1 VPAHG
6 RVTTVVRDRFPPQ
19 GTVEGR
25 TVYVTGR
32 RTRDVGD
39 VRLRSAEF
47 ASKHPRTSVETVPAD
62 PNSLRCTA
70 EDGDPT

>member
-1 VPAHG
+1 
-6 RVTTVVRDRFPPQ
+6 
-19 GTVEGR
+19 
-25 TVYVTGR
+25 VTGR
-32 RTRDVGD
+32 RTGDVGD

-47 ASKHPRTSVETVPAD
+47 ASKHPRTNVETVPDD